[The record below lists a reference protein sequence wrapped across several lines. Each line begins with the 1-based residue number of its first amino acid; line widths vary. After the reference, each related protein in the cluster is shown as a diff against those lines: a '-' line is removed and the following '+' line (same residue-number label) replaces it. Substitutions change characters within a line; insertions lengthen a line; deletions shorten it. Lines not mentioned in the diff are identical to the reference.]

1 MRSPATRLEMPQ
13 TLANET
19 DYAALFAAHD
29 TFLLDCDGVIWEG
42 DTVLPGVHE
51 ALAHFRAQGKQLRFV
66 TNNAT
71 KSRQEN
77 MLKFKKLGVECHL
90 VRCVTPRAVCAGR
103 RDGSELMGAGRDL

>member
-1 MRSPATRLEMPQ
+1 MPQ

-90 VRCVTPRAVCAGR
+90 VRCVTPRAVCAGGETDR
-103 RDGSELMGAGRDL
+103 S